1 MIITQISG
9 LCVQVS
15 QMGVTSILVDEGVN
29 LSALSQGISKHAGS
43 STSS

>member
-1 MIITQISG
+1 
-9 LCVQVS
+9 
-15 QMGVTSILVDEGVN
+15 MGVTSILVDEGVN